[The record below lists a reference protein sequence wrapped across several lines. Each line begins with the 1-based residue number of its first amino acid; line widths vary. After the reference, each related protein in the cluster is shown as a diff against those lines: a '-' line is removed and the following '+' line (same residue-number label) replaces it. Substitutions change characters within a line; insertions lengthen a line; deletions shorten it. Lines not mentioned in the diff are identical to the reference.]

1 MIEKKRGPMGTEK
14 DFTPVFERL
23 KSILQPY
30 EAALHLDNSSAEGY
44 ALSTHPFPESLKM
57 PQNPLF
63 FAGVTSRKSYVSFYL
78 MPVYIQPALLEG
90 ISPELKKRMQG
101 KSCFNFKVVDDAL
114 FEELAR
120 ITEQGFLSYK
130 QAGFVAPSRG

>member
-1 MIEKKRGPMGTEK
+1 MAAEK
-14 DFTPVFERL
+14 DFKPVFERL
-23 KSILQPY
+23 RGILQPY
-30 EAALHLDNSSAEGY
+30 ETALHLDNSSEEGY

-101 KSCFNFKVVDDAL
+101 KSCFNFKVVDDVL

-120 ITEQGFLSYK
+120 MTEQGFLSYK
-130 QAGFVAPSRG
+130 QAGFVTDPA